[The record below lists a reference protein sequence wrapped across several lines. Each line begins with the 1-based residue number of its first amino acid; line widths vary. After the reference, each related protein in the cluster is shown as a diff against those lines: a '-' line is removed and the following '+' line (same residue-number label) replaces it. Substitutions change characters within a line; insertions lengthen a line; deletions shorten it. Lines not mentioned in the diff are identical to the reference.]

1 VGVDYQKTGTVI
13 GLELHQQLNTREK
26 LFCGCPT
33 TMREDAPDV
42 KFVRR
47 LRPTQ
52 SELGQVDEAALFE
65 FHKGKVFL
73 YEMYGEGTC
82 LLEADSNTFSSLR
95 ELLA

>member
-1 VGVDYQKTGTVI
+1 MSVDHAKVGTLV

-26 LFCGCPT
+26 LFCSDPT
-33 TMREDAPDV
+33 VIREDKPTIEF
-42 KFVRR
+42 KRR

-65 FHKGKVFL
+65 FHKGKIFK

-82 LLEADSNTFSSLR
+82 LVEADSDPFQIRGESL
-95 ELLA
+95 A

>member
-1 VGVDYQKTGTVI
+1 MAVDYGKTGTVV

-33 TMREDAPDV
+33 IMREDAPDV
-42 KFVRR
+42 KFRRR

-52 SELGQVDEAALFE
+52 SELGQIDEAALFE
-65 FHKGKVFL
+65 FHKGKVFI

-82 LLEADSNTFSSLR
+82 LLEADGNTHSVHCG
-95 ELLA
+95 LLA

>member
-1 VGVDYQKTGTVI
+1 MGVDYEKTGTVI

-33 TMREDAPDV
+33 TIREDTPDV

-47 LRPTQ
+47 LRPAQ

-65 FHKGKVFL
+65 FHKGRVFV

-82 LLEADSNTFSSLR
+82 LLEADSNTLYGPS